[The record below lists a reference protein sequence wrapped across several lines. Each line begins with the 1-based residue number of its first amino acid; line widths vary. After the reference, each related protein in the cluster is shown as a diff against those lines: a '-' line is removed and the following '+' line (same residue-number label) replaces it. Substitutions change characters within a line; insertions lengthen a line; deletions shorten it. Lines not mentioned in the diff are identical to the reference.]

1 MSQRPHPNRS
11 ADTKEVPME
20 KRSLLPH
27 EFADLEP
34 FAVDWVLPKERERF
48 AKRLSSSME
57 QMQAFYDAVFPRAE
71 AAVKYLNQFELQQ
84 LPGRAQN
91 LLYLLYSLV
100 MVSFPVEVWKQPHVP
115 DAGATYLDLVE
126 EPVP

>member
-1 MSQRPHPNRS
+1 
-11 ADTKEVPME
+11 ME
-20 KRSLLPH
+20 TRALLPD

-34 FAVDWVLPKERERF
+34 FAADWALPSERERF
-48 AKRLSSSME
+48 AKRLASSME
-57 QMQAFYDAVFPRAE
+57 QMQAFYDATFPRAQ
-71 AAVKYLNQFELQQ
+71 AALAYLDRLELQK
-84 LPGRAQN
+84 LPERAQN
-91 LLYLLYSLV
+91 LLLLLYSLV

>member
-1 MSQRPHPNRS
+1 M
-11 ADTKEVPME
+11 D
-20 KRSLLPH
+20 KRTLLPD

-34 FAVDWVLPKERERF
+34 FAPGWVLATERERF
-48 AKRLSSSME
+48 AKRMSSSME
-57 QMQAFYDAVFPRAE
+57 QMQAFYDATFPRAG
-71 AAVKYLNQFELQQ
+71 AALAYLDALELRS
-84 LPGRAQN
+84 LPERSQN
-91 LLYLLYSLV
+91 LLLLLYSLV

>member
-1 MSQRPHPNRS
+1 MPTTHAQ
-11 ADTKEVPME
+11 
-20 KRSLLPH
+20 LPA

-34 FAVDWVLPKERERF
+34 FAADWVLGTERERY
-48 AKRLSSSME
+48 AKRLASSME
-57 QMQAFYDAVFPRAE
+57 QMQAFYDAAFPRAE
-71 AAVKYLNQFELQQ
+71 AAIKYLNQFDLDK
-84 LPGRAQN
+84 LPDQARN
-91 LLYLLYSLV
+91 LLCLLYSLV

>member
-1 MSQRPHPNRS
+1 MPAPQP
-11 ADTKEVPME
+11 
-20 KRSLLPH
+20 LLPV

-34 FAVDWVLPKERERF
+34 FAADWVLKTERERF
-48 AKRLSSSME
+48 AKRLSSTME
-57 QMQAFYDAVFPRAE
+57 KMQAFYDAAFPRAN
-71 AAVKYLNQFELQQ
+71 AAIDHLNRFELEK
-84 LPGRAQN
+84 LPERERN
-91 LLYLLYSLV
+91 LLCLLYSLI

>member
-1 MSQRPHPNRS
+1 MPKTP
-11 ADTKEVPME
+11 
-20 KRSLLPH
+20 SLLPE

-34 FAVDWVLPKERERF
+34 FAADWVLRTERERY

-57 QMQAFYDAVFPRAE
+57 RMQAFYDAVFPRAE
-71 AAVKYLNQFELQQ
+71 GTIKYLNQFDLNEL
-84 LPGRAQN
+84 PERAQN
-91 LLYLLYSLV
+91 LLFLLYSLV

>member
-1 MSQRPHPNRS
+1 M
-11 ADTKEVPME
+11 PME
-20 KRSLLPH
+20 TGALLPD

-34 FAVDWVLPKERERF
+34 FAADWVLPTERERF

-57 QMQAFYDAVFPRAE
+57 QMQAFYDKAFPRAG
-71 AAVKYLNQFELQQ
+71 AALQYLDALELEK
-84 LPGRAQN
+84 LPERAQN
-91 LLYLLYSLV
+91 LLTLMYSLV

>member
-1 MSQRPHPNRS
+1 MPASFDS
-11 ADTKEVPME
+11 AQDEQK
-20 KRSLLPH
+20 LLPD
-27 EFADLEP
+27 EFADLER
-34 FAVDWVLPKERERF
+34 FAADWVLRRERERY

-71 AAVKYLNQFELQQ
+71 AAIKYLNQFKLDD
-84 LPGRAQN
+84 LPEKAQN
-91 LLYLLYSLV
+91 LMLLLYSLV

>member
-1 MSQRPHPNRS
+1 MSETRP
-11 ADTKEVPME
+11 
-20 KRSLLPH
+20 LLPD

-34 FAVDWVLPKERERF
+34 FAADWVLRTERERY

-57 QMQAFYDAVFPRAE
+57 KMQAFYDAAFPRAP
-71 AAVKYLNQFELQQ
+71 AAIQWLNQFDLNDFPE
-84 LPGRAQN
+84 RAQN
-91 LLYLLYSLV
+91 LLCLLYSLI

>member
-1 MSQRPHPNRS
+1 MSETR
-11 ADTKEVPME
+11 
-20 KRSLLPH
+20 LLPD

-34 FAVDWVLPKERERF
+34 FAADWVLRTERERY
-48 AKRLSSSME
+48 AKRLSSSMGK
-57 QMQAFYDAVFPRAE
+57 MQAFYDAAFPRA
-71 AAVKYLNQFELQQ
+71 AAAIQYLNQFDLNDFPE
-84 LPGRAQN
+84 RAQN
-91 LLYLLYSLV
+91 LLCLLYSLV

>member
-1 MSQRPHPNRS
+1 
-11 ADTKEVPME
+11 ME

-48 AKRLSSSME
+48 AKRMSSSME
-57 QMQAFYDAVFPRAE
+57 QMQAFYDAAFPRA
-71 AAVKYLNQFELQQ
+71 AAAIQYLNQFDLQQ
-84 LPGRAQN
+84 LPEQAQN
-91 LLYLLYSLV
+91 LLFLMYSLV

-115 DAGATYLDLVE
+115 DAGATYLDLIE

>member
-1 MSQRPHPNRS
+1 MP
-11 ADTKEVPME
+11 
-20 KRSLLPH
+20 SLLPT

-34 FAVDWVLPKERERF
+34 FAADWVLRTERERY
-48 AKRLSSSME
+48 AKRLASSME
-57 QMQAFYDAVFPRAE
+57 KMQAFYDTAFPRA
-71 AAVKYLNQFELQQ
+71 AAAIEYLNRFELDK
-84 LPGRAQN
+84 LPEPERN
-91 LLYLLYSLV
+91 LLCLLYSLV